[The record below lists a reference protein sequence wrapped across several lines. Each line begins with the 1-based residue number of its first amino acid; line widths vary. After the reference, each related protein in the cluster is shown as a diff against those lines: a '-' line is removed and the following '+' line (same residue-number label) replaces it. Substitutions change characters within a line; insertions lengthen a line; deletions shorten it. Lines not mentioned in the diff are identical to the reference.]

1 MNSSIIIETLNSI
14 LADCQFRELNEPE
27 FEEIENIIL
36 RFDSL
41 NNYSQ
46 VVLSEAIEIKKY
58 QQISFLVLLSMTF
71 SFKSTKS
78 PQNETRFS
86 EYELIGI
93 ATLKQDYGR
102 VLIRPE
108 TIEDKIKNL
117 FLVTDID
124 FDFNEDF
131 SKKYYVVANDETKVR
146 NCISNSFLETVR
158 GFDDLEIEL
167 DGTILMVRLRKQFT
181 RENAETIS
189 NFLTA
194 INDGYN

>member
-1 MNSSIIIETLNSI
+1 MNSSIIIDTLISI
-14 LADCQFRELNEPE
+14 LTNCQFRELNEPE
-27 FEEIENIIL
+27 VENIENIIL
-36 RFDSL
+36 RFESL
-41 NNYSQ
+41 NDYSQ
-46 VVLSEAIEIKKY
+46 VVLSEAIEIKKHK
-58 QQISFLVLLSMTF
+58 QISFLVLLSMTF

-93 ATLKQDYGR
+93 ATLKKDYGR

-108 TIEDKIKNL
+108 TIEDKISNL

-124 FDFNEDF
+124 FDFNKDF
-131 SKKYYVVANDETKVR
+131 SKKYYVDSNDETKVR

-158 GFDDLEIEL
+158 GFDGLEIEL

-181 RENAETIS
+181 RENGEIIS

-194 INDGYN
+194 INDGCN

>member
-1 MNSSIIIETLNSI
+1 MNSSIIIETLKSI
-14 LADCQFRELNEPE
+14 LTNCQYKELDEP
-27 FEEIENIIL
+27 EIENIESILL

-41 NNYSQ
+41 NDYTK
-46 VVLSEAIEIKKY
+46 VVLSEAIEIKKH
-58 QQISFLVLLSMTF
+58 QQISFLLLLSMTF
-71 SFKSTKS
+71 SYKSTKS

-93 ATLKQDYGR
+93 ATLKKDYGR

-108 TIEDKIKNL
+108 TFEDKIKNL

-146 NCISNSFLETVR
+146 NCTSNSFLEAVQA
-158 GFDDLEIEL
+158 FDDLEIEL
-167 DGTILMVRLRKQFT
+167 DGNILMVRLRKQFT
-181 RENAETIS
+181 RENGEVIS
-189 NFLTA
+189 NFMTA